1 MKNFFSA
8 LFLLVSLSAF
18 AQDKLVPVIKQGSK
32 LTYVVHANG
41 QDLDF
46 FVSIDS
52 ASADYLK
59 LGWEISGLGSGGWI
73 MKRNSLAKATNAFWD
88 EPAAGL
94 DTELPDD
101 QTVLTL
107 SKLQW
112 DAIQK
117 EKKTIFDG
125 QPYVVKAPSEQQLLK
140 LGGKTL
146 DAIILQSESG
156 STRFWILNNPL
167 FPLVLKIEGNPR
179 NVDLDLQ
186 SIN

>member
-8 LFLLVSLSAF
+8 LSMLVSLSAF
-18 AQDKLVPVIKQGSK
+18 AQDRLVPVIKQGSK
-32 LTYVVHANG
+32 LAYVVHVNG

-59 LGWEISGLGSGGWI
+59 LGWEISGVGSGGWI
-73 MKRNSLAKATNAFWD
+73 MKKNSLAKATNAYWD

-101 QTVLTL
+101 QNVLTL
-107 SKLQW
+107 SKFQW

-117 EKKTIFDG
+117 EKKATLDG
-125 QPYVVKAPSEQQLLK
+125 QTYLVKAPSEQQLLK

-146 DAIILQSESG
+146 DAILLESESG
-156 STRFWILNNPL
+156 STRFWILNNPS
-167 FPLVLKIEGNPR
+167 FPLVLKIEGNPK

>member
-1 MKNFFSA
+1 MKNLLAA
-8 LFLLVSLSAF
+8 LPVLLSMSAF
-18 AQDKLVPVIKQGSK
+18 AQDNSAPVIKQGSK

-46 FVSIDS
+46 FVSVDS
-52 ASADYLK
+52 ASTDYLK

-73 MKRNSLAKATNAFWD
+73 MKKNSLAKATNAFWD

-101 QTVLTL
+101 QNVLTL
-107 SKLQW
+107 SKFQW

-117 EKKTIFDG
+117 ERKTIIDG
-125 QPYVVKAPSEQQLLK
+125 QTYLVKTPSEQQLLK
-140 LGGKTL
+140 PEGKTL
-146 DAIILQSESG
+146 DAVLLESENG
-156 STRFWILNNPL
+156 ATRFWILNNAS
-167 FPLVLKIEGNPR
+167 FPFVLKIEGNPK

-186 SIN
+186 SIK

>member
-1 MKNFFSA
+1 MKNFLAS
-8 LFLLVSLSAF
+8 LLVLLSMSAF
-18 AQDKLVPVIKQGSK
+18 AQDKSAPVIKQGSK
-32 LTYVVHANG
+32 LAYVVHVNG

-52 ASADYLK
+52 ASGDYLK
-59 LGWEISGLGSGGWI
+59 LSWEISGVGSGGWI
-73 MKRNSLAKATNAFWD
+73 MKKKSLANATNAYWD

-101 QTVLTL
+101 QNVLTL
-107 SKLQW
+107 SRFQW

-117 EKKTIFDG
+117 EKKTMIDG
-125 QPYVVKAPSEQQLLK
+125 QTYLVKTPSEQQLLK
-140 LGGKTL
+140 PGGKTL
-146 DAIILQSESG
+146 DAILLESENG
-156 STRFWILNNPL
+156 ATRFWILNNRSLP
-167 FPLVLKIEGNPR
+167 FVLKIEGNPK

>member
-1 MKNFFSA
+1 MKNTLTT
-8 LFLLVSLSAF
+8 LFVLLSVFAF
-18 AQDKLVPVIKQGSK
+18 AQDKSAPILKQGSK
-32 LTYVVHANG
+32 LAYVVHVNG

-73 MKRNSLAKATNAFWD
+73 MKKNSLAKATNAFWD

-101 QTVLTL
+101 QNVITL

-112 DAIQK
+112 DGIQK
-117 EKKTIFDG
+117 EKKTMMDG
-125 QPYVVKAPSEQQLLK
+125 QTYLVKAPSEQQLLK
-140 LGGKTL
+140 PGGKAL
-146 DAIILQSESG
+146 DAILLQSENG
-156 STRFWILNNPL
+156 STRFWILNDPS
-167 FPLVLKIEGNPR
+167 FPFILKIEGNPK
-179 NVDLDLQ
+179 NVDLDLH

>member
-1 MKNFFSA
+1 MKKIFST
-8 LFLLVSLSAF
+8 LFVLASVSTF
-18 AQDKLVPVIKQGSK
+18 AQDRLVPVIKQGSK
-32 LTYVVHANG
+32 LAYVLHVNG

-52 ASADYLK
+52 ASPDYLK

-73 MKRNSLAKATNAFWD
+73 MKKNSLAKATNAFWD
-88 EPAAGL
+88 DPAAGL
-94 DTELPDD
+94 DAELPDD

-117 EKKTIFDG
+117 EKKAILDG

-146 DAIILQSESG
+146 DAILLESESG
-156 STRFWILNNPL
+156 TTRFWILNNPS
-167 FPLVLKIEGNPR
+167 FPFVVKIEGNPK